1 MIQMKRLRVRGVSE
15 LPTAIPSVRRVR
27 ALKLRSTV
35 ATGSGPKHYMTA
47 ILLWAAPWSHG
58 KSHGTA
64 QTPHGNPRSASRQL
78 LTQPLSSVPPGTTPT
93 GSLRRPCQRQA
104 VTAVRSQTEGDP
116 QLPQCCSTP
125 RQAAGS
131 RATPEINPASQ
142 ADAQAR
148 ACQRKG
154 PSHIHAKAFSLVL
167 FHKEPGKH
175 FAWYPLSLPFYSINL
190 LRRVQLHLD
199 LEN

>member
-1 MIQMKRLRVRGVSE
+1 MGHALVSRQESWHSPDCPREPQASLPPASNTASE
-15 LPTAIPSVRRVR
+15 LCT
-27 ALKLRSTV
+27 
-35 ATGSGPKHYMTA
+35 
-47 ILLWAAPWSHG
+47 
-58 KSHGTA
+58 
-64 QTPHGNPRSASRQL
+64 
-78 LTQPLSSVPPGTTPT
+78 PGTTPT

-104 VTAVRSQTEGDP
+104 ATAVRSQTEGDP

-167 FHKEPGKH
+167 FHKEPRKH
-175 FAWYPLSLPFYSINL
+175 FAWYPFSLPFYSINL
-190 LRRVQLHLD
+190 LPRVQLHLD
-199 LEN
+199 LENLKPRYLIHFQVRH